1 MVKAIRIVHHD
12 ANIIINALNGSAT
25 QPENKASVRM
35 YVENDYESVLSTN
48 VWKGDQRFLFNNAG
62 SKGTRGSNRGIHWLD
77 HVQNC

>member
-35 YVENDYESVLSTN
+35 YVEDEHKSILKVM
-48 VWKGDQRFLFNNAG
+48 G
-62 SKGTRGSNRGIHWLD
+62 S
-77 HVQNC
+77 